1 MKYASSFPSESSALK
16 STSNS
21 FPALCLLSCEAHT
34 LRFNSPSIPESHS
47 SVKVVQGIG
56 YGGSLTRKT
65 AIQPSNVNAAGA
77 DHIASWD
84 IKGLTQSAIAGG

>member
-1 MKYASSFPSESSALK
+1 L
-16 STSNS
+16 NS

-47 SVKVVQGIG
+47 SVKVMRGNG
-56 YGGSLTRKT
+56 YGGPLTGKT
-65 AIQPSNVNAAGA
+65 AIQPSNVNAAGT

-84 IKGLTQSAIAGG
+84 IKGLIQNAIAGR